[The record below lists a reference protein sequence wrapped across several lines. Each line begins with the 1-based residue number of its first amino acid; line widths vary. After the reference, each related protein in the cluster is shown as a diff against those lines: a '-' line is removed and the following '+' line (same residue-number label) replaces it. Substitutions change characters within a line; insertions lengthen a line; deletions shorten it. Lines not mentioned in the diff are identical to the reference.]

1 MAGNTVLVKER
12 KLVIRLCR
20 LVVIGLV
27 TGEACGRCAGILSR
41 VAGDT
46 SGLGVRAG
54 QRERGSAVIVER
66 RLPGCCRVAKRAV
79 MRESARFV
87 IRFDSRREFRVMT

>member
-1 MAGNTVLVKER
+1 MAGDTILVKECQ
-12 KLVIRLCR
+12 LVIRLCR

-27 TGEACGRCAGILSR
+27 TGEASGRCTGILRR
-41 VAGDT
+41 VASDT

-66 RLPGCCRVAKRAV
+66 RLPGSCGVTERAV

-87 IRFDSRREFRVMT
+87 IRLDSRGECRAMT

>member
-1 MAGNTVLVKER
+1 MAGDTILVKER

-27 TGEACGRCAGILSR
+27 TGEAAGRRTGILSR

-46 SGLGVRAG
+46 SGLSVRAG
-54 QRERGSAVIVER
+54 QRERGGAMIVER
-66 RLPGCCRVAKRAV
+66 RLPGSCGVAERAV

-87 IRFDSRREFRVMT
+87 IRLDSRGEFRAMT